1 MALVD
6 INTILNSNPTKKLR
20 IAFDN
25 LKQNYTIENAEA
37 YKKMYED
44 APLSFIIENSRYIFS
59 EPMFGYSFYKEQVV
73 ENPYALL
80 FENYE
85 DEILKISAYIT
96 ECGDRIPSKQKDMY
110 NLLCSEMEEKCN
122 DTYSTRMILRH
133 ANVDEY
139 VKESYDVLT
148 DLVYGLS
155 KEYNEA
161 VVNSISTIIE
171 TTKSPDLFFAIT
183 PYVVTLE
190 NMGNCDY
197 LIMNNI
203 SKFLT
208 ECNVTNKC
216 IDVDDWSH
224 FIESVVIV
232 SKLYQD
238 KTYTEAA
245 SKMHKTTRIALEAIS
260 MESIS
265 DQLNELFIEHVTD
278 TPKEDSFN
286 ESAFNTYYSSPSR
299 AVMQIFDDD
308 NYYAIMTEENAT
320 IKENRNLLY
329 EAAIGILDRY
339 VSFEYAFS
347 DKHDDEI
354 GGYNFFEEGTTLET
368 AFNIFTEAKTPEKI
382 VGVNGTPS
390 ETVAVSAGLKSG
402 DKRTVYHPNASSLT
416 TKIQNKAMD
425 FDVRHNQVLS
435 KVRKGYE
442 NVKGATK
449 AILNAPNDVVNEI
462 KHGVDEW
469 DKWDDDRRR
478 EFIKKPGYRKKIF
491 KRLKLALLYGAAG
504 MTNLALIPVVFTIRH
519 YSKIKDKRIRNDLAR
534 ELETEIK
541 VCDEKISDAAAN
553 GDTKAKYKLMRIK
566 SQLEKEAL
574 RVKSNSK
581 LI

>member
-6 INTILNSNPTKKLR
+6 VNTILSSNPTKRLR
-20 IAFDN
+20 IAFNN
-25 LKQNYTIENAEA
+25 LKQNYTVENAEA
-37 YKKMYED
+37 YKKMYEG

-59 EPMFGYSFYKEQVV
+59 EPMFGYSFYKEHVI
-73 ENPYALL
+73 ENPYALM

-96 ECGDRIPSKQKDMY
+96 ECGNKAPFKQKEMY
-110 NLLCSEMEEKCN
+110 NLLCSEVEEKYN

-133 ANVDEY
+133 ANTDEY
-139 VKESYDVLT
+139 VQESYETLI
-148 DLVYGLS
+148 DLVYGLTE
-155 KEYNEA
+155 EYNESKVDTIA
-161 VVNSISTIIE
+161 TIIN
-171 TTKSPDLFFAIT
+171 TTKSPDLFFALT
-183 PYVVTLE
+183 PYIVALE
-190 NMGNCDY
+190 NTGNCDY
-197 LIMNNI
+197 LIMNNV

-216 IDVDDWSH
+216 IDVDDWRH

-238 KTYTEAA
+238 KIYTEAA
-245 SKMHKTTRIALEAIS
+245 SKLHKTTRIILEAVS
-260 MESIS
+260 MESIT

-278 TPKEDSFN
+278 TPKENSFN

-308 NYYAIMTEENAT
+308 NYYSIMAEENT
-320 IKENRNLLY
+320 MIKENRSLLY
-329 EAAIGILDRY
+329 ETAINIIDKY
-339 VSFEYAFS
+339 VTFEYAFS

-368 AFNIFTEAKTPEKI
+368 AFNIFTESKDEKI
-382 VGVNGTPS
+382 SNGYGIPS
-390 ETVAVSAGLKSG
+390 DAVASTAGLKQ
-402 DKRTVYHPNASSLT
+402 KNVAHHPNTSSLT

-449 AILNAPNDVVNEI
+449 AVLNAPKDIINEI
-462 KHGVDEW
+462 KHGVEEW
-469 DKWDDDRRR
+469 DKWDDDKRR
-478 EFIKKPGYRKKIF
+478 EYIKKPGSRKKLF
-491 KRLKLALLYGAAG
+491 KRLRLALLYGAAG

-519 YSKIKDKRIRNDLAR
+519 YSKIKDMRIRNDLAR
-534 ELETEIK
+534 ELDTEIK
-541 VCDEKISDAAAN
+541 VCDEKIADAGVN
-553 GDTKAKYKLMRIK
+553 GDSKAKYKLMRIK
-566 SQLEKEAL
+566 SQLEKEAA